1 MELSE
6 LENRRV
12 ALVKEMPKDSVAI
25 LSSANRNYRT
35 KDVENPYRQDSD
47 FLYMTGISEPSLL
60 NIIYEENGKIF
71 SILFRDNTTEQE
83 KIWNG
88 ERLSNSQISEKYG
101 FTEIYN
107 YKGCHEK
114 LLDFIKNKKTIYI
127 ENGLNNKL
135 DRFLCD
141 EINNSRKMTKNRV
154 LAKERKKEIVAKYG
168 GGIGL
173 AEMLNISPAAVSK
186 WKLIPRSRA
195 YQISQHGDFPVN
207 FIRPDLNIK
216 NKSKRIVALH
226 SITQK
231 LRLVKSDY
239 EISLI
244 KEAVNVSIKGHEGAM
259 KKSKPGIYEYELDAE
274 IRYIFNKNNMDCAYM
289 SIVGGGNNAC
299 TLHYI
304 NNNDILKDK
313 NLVLIDAAAE
323 CEGYAS
329 DITRTF
335 PVNGKFTEE
344 QSKIYDIVLEAQE
357 KAIEF
362 VKPGVTWD
370 QVHEITIKIIVSGL
384 IRLEILS
391 GDIDEIIDSELYK
404 EFFMHKTGHWLGL
417 DVHDVGTYENKL
429 FEPGMVITVEPGI
442 YIDSS
447 NKNVLEKWRGI
458 GIRIEDDVLITK
470 NGNEV
475 LTKDL
480 VKKRNEIETVCSH

>member
-1 MELSE
+1 MILNEL
-6 LENRRV
+6 NKRRK
-12 ALVKEMPKDSVAI
+12 ALVAEIPINSVAI
-25 LSSANRNYRT
+25 LSSANRNYRSR
-35 KDVENPYRQDSD
+35 DVENPYRQDSD

-60 NIIYEENGKIF
+60 NIIYEENGEIF
-71 SILFRDNTTEQE
+71 SILFRDNTTEEE

-107 YKGCHEK
+107 YEGCHKK
-114 LLDFIKNKKTIYI
+114 LLDFINNKETIYI
-127 ENGLNNKL
+127 ENGLNNEL
-135 DRFLCD
+135 DRFIAD
-141 EINNSRKMTKNRV
+141 
-154 LAKERKKEIVAKYG
+154 
-168 GGIGL
+168 
-173 AEMLNISPAAVSK
+173 
-186 WKLIPRSRA
+186 
-195 YQISQHGDFPVN
+195 QISNSSQNNRSHSSFP
-207 FIRPDLNIK
+207 
-216 NKSKRIVALH
+216 KRIVALH

-244 KEAVNVSIKGHEGAM
+244 KEAAKVSIKGHERAM
-259 KKSKPGIYEYELDAE
+259 KKSKPGLYEYELDAE

-289 SIVGGGNNAC
+289 SIVGSGNNAC

-304 NNNDILKDK
+304 NNNDILKDE

-384 IRLEILS
+384 IQLEILS
-391 GDIDEIIDSELYK
+391 GDINEIIDRELYK
-404 EFFMHKTGHWLGL
+404 DFFMHKTGHWLGL
-417 DVHDVGTYENKL
+417 DVHDVGIYENKL

>member
-1 MELSE
+1 MILNELN
-6 LENRRV
+6 NRRR
-12 ALVKEMPKDSVAI
+12 ALVAEMPINSVAI
-25 LSSANRNYRT
+25 LSSANRNYRSR
-35 KDVENPYRQDSD
+35 DVENPYRQDSD
-47 FLYMTGISEPSLL
+47 FLYMTGISEPDLL
-60 NIIYEENGKIF
+60 NIIYGENGKIF
-71 SILFRDNTTEQE
+71 SILFRDNNTEQE
-83 KIWNG
+83 KIWIG
-88 ERLSNSQISEKYG
+88 ERLNNSQILENYG
-101 FTEIYN
+101 FTEIHSYE
-107 YKGCHEK
+107 GCHKK
-114 LLDFIKNKKTIYI
+114 LLDFINNKETIYI
-127 ENGLNNKL
+127 ETSLNKEL
-135 DRFLCD
+135 DKF
-141 EINNSRKMTKNRV
+141 IAN
-154 LAKERKKEIVAKYG
+154 
-168 GGIGL
+168 
-173 AEMLNISPAAVSK
+173 
-186 WKLIPRSRA
+186 
-195 YQISQHGDFPVN
+195 QISNSSQNNRLNSLFPKK
-207 FIRPDLNIK
+207 IA
-216 NKSKRIVALH
+216 ALH

-239 EISLI
+239 EINLI
-244 KEAVNVSIKGHEGAM
+244 KEAAKVSIKGHEQAM
-259 KKSKPGIYEYELDAE
+259 KKSKPGLYEYELDAE

-335 PVNGKFTEE
+335 PVNGKFTED

-357 KAIEF
+357 RVIKFI
-362 VKPGVTWD
+362 KPGITWD

-384 IRLEILS
+384 IRLGILS
-391 GDIDEIIDSELYK
+391 GDINEIIDKELYK
-404 EFFMHKTGHWLGL
+404 DFFMHKTGHWLGL
-417 DVHDVGTYENKL
+417 DVHDVGVYENKL

>member
-1 MELSE
+1 MILNEL
-6 LENRRV
+6 NKRRK
-12 ALVKEMPKDSVAI
+12 ALVAEIPINSVAI
-25 LSSANRNYRT
+25 LSSANRNYRSR
-35 KDVENPYRQDSD
+35 DVENPYRQDSD

-60 NIIYEENGKIF
+60 NIIYKKNGKIF
-71 SILFRDNTTEQE
+71 SILFRDNTTEEE

-88 ERLSNSQISEKYG
+88 ERLSNSQILEKYG
-101 FTEIYN
+101 FTEIYK
-107 YKGCHEK
+107 YEGCHKK
-114 LLDFIKNKKTIYI
+114 LLDFINNKETIYI
-127 ENGLNNKL
+127 ENGLNNEL
-135 DRFLCD
+135 DRF
-141 EINNSRKMTKNRV
+141 I
-154 LAKERKKEIVAKYG
+154 
-168 GGIGL
+168 
-173 AEMLNISPAAVSK
+173 AE
-186 WKLIPRSRA
+186 
-195 YQISQHGDFPVN
+195 QISNSSQNNRSHSLFP
-207 FIRPDLNIK
+207 
-216 NKSKRIVALH
+216 KRIVALH

-244 KEAVNVSIKGHEGAM
+244 KEAAKVSIKGHERAM
-259 KKSKPGIYEYELDAE
+259 KKSKPGLYEYELDAE

-289 SIVGGGNNAC
+289 SIVGSGNNAC

-304 NNNDILKDK
+304 NNNDILKDE

-404 EFFMHKTGHWLGL
+404 DFFMHKTGHWLGL
-417 DVHDVGTYENKL
+417 DVHDVGIYENKL